1 MGALLTKWVKWIA
14 VVLGAAGMLTP
25 ALIELGWIPEQ
36 QAMKAVIFLLGF
48 IVLEGAAGESKE
60 SAQAP
65 ELFRTR
71 DYLHAATGFLTET
84 KHEILSI
91 SRGHEIMAEEVARF
105 VGKMSSTLRSEK
117 QLHAYTIVVA
127 RIQRV
132 EPRSLFSGDQPSN
145 VILRWKA
152 GGTIDLSIHR
162 SALDVRF

>member
-71 DYLHAATGFLTET
+71 EDYLHAATGFLTET

-117 QLHAYTIVVA
+117 QLHAYTIVA
-127 RIQRV
+127 RTD
-132 EPRSLFSGDQPSN
+132 PAS
-145 VILRWKA
+145 
-152 GGTIDLSIHR
+152 
-162 SALDVRF
+162 